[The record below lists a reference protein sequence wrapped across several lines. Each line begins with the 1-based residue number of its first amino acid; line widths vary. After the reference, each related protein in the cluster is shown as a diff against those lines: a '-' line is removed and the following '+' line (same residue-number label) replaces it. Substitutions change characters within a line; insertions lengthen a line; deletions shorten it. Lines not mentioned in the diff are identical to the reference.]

1 MSSICGFYDLENIN
15 LLRKMANI
23 MSHRGP
29 DRINYYT
36 DKNCS
41 LAQGMLNI
49 NDSKKN
55 PYPIQNEDGSIFLI
69 CDGEI
74 YNSGELKKQLSEK
87 HNFSTD
93 TGTEVIIHLY
103 EELGED
109 FLKRI
114 NGFDGE
120 FAFALYDTKKRKLL
134 LARDKIGL
142 RPLYYALINSKFF
155 FASELKAILQYG
167 EFKKKIDSSALNDY
181 LTYTYIPA
189 PKTIFKDSKKL
200 SPAHYLIY
208 DGKKVFV
215 KEYWD
220 LDFSQKIKAKEEFY
234 SKKIYELLKDSV
246 KRRLKGVKNPAVL
259 LSGGLDSSSV
269 VALASLV
276 SKKQVKTFSIGF
288 EEASYNELD
297 YARIIAKHFNTD
309 HHEFYVKST
318 DVKKI
323 LPKLVW
329 VEDEPFADSS
339 EIPTYYAA
347 KLAKKYTNLVL
358 GGDGGDDLF
367 AGRLRRYKYHLLINK
382 YLINPKII
390 RNSMEKIFSLKV
402 IRHSVEKFFSF
413 IPIVKELE
421 SKGSGNLWN
430 EKGELVFSLPLEERH
445 KKWLSPGYKEG
456 MLKRLCKEKLK
467 DSNCLKKCFKKC
479 NAKNDLDKLLYLDTK
494 LFSMVIFIKTNVC
507 SSINSIATI
516 APIFDSNLVNFAS
529 SIPANLKIKGFKVK
543 YIFKKAMLKILPK
556 ETLCK
561 KKKGFSMPIGKW
573 LREDLKKYTEQILFS
588 KELEERGLF
597 NIDYIK
603 ELWQEHQQGNKD
615 YSVELWILLKLEL
628 WFRIFMD
635 NDIKNLNLRK

>member
-1 MSSICGFYDLENIN
+1 MSSICGFYDLENKN

-23 MSHRGP
+23 MRHRGP
-29 DRINYYT
+29 DRINYHT

-55 PYPIQNEDGSIFLI
+55 PYPIQSEDGSIFLI

-74 YNSGELKKQLSEK
+74 HSSEELKKQLREK

-93 TGTEVIIHLY
+93 IGTEVIIHLY

-208 DGKKVFV
+208 DGNKILVR
-215 KEYWD
+215 EYWD
-220 LDFSQKIKAKEEFY
+220 FDFSKKIKASEEFY
-234 SKKIYELLKDSV
+234 SKNIYELLKDSV
-246 KRRLKGVKNPAVL
+246 KRRLKNITTPAIL
-259 LSGGLDSSSV
+259 LSGGLDSSAIT
-269 VALASLV
+269 ALSSLI
-276 SKKQVKTFSIGF
+276 SKRQVKTFSVGF
-288 EEASYNELD
+288 EEESYSELED
-297 YARIIAKHFNTD
+297 ARIVAEHFNTD
-309 HHEFYVKST
+309 HYEYYVTSS

-339 EIPTYYAA
+339 EIPTYYGMKMA
-347 KLAKKYTNLVL
+347 KQHTNAVFV
-358 GGDGGDDLF
+358 GDGGDELF
-367 AGRLRRYKYHLLINK
+367 AGYPKRYIYHSLINK
-382 YLINPKII
+382 YLITPEII
-390 RNSMEKIFSLKV
+390 RKCMEKIFSFKI
-402 IRHSVEKFFSF
+402 IRKCMEKIFSF
-413 IPIVKELE
+413 IPITKEL
-421 SKGSGNLWN
+421 KGSENLWD
-430 EKGELVFSLPLEERH
+430 EKG
-445 KKWLSPGYKEG
+445 
-456 MLKRLCKEKLK
+456 KL
-467 DSNCLKKCFKKC
+467 FF
-479 NAKNDLDKLLYLDTK
+479 LYL
-494 LFSMVIFIKTNVC
+494 
-507 SSINSIATI
+507 
-516 APIFDSNLVNFAS
+516 
-529 SIPANLKIKGFKVK
+529 
-543 YIFKKAMLKILPK
+543 
-556 ETLCK
+556 
-561 KKKGFSMPIGKW
+561 
-573 LREDLKKYTEQILFS
+573 
-588 KELEERGLF
+588 
-597 NIDYIK
+597 
-603 ELWQEHQQGNKD
+603 
-615 YSVELWILLKLEL
+615 
-628 WFRIFMD
+628 
-635 NDIKNLNLRK
+635 

>member
-1 MSSICGFYDLENIN
+1 MSSICGFYDLENKN
-15 LLRKMANI
+15 LIEKMAKI
-23 MSHRGP
+23 MKHRGP
-29 DRINYYT
+29 GRINYYSE
-36 DKNCS
+36 KKCS
-41 LAQGMLNI
+41 LAQGMLNTK
-49 NDSKKN
+49 DSKKN

-74 YNSGELKKQLSEK
+74 YNSGESIKQLSEK

-109 FLKRI
+109 FLKEI

-189 PKTIFKDSKKL
+189 PKAIFKDRKKL
-200 SPAHYLIY
+200 PSAHYLIY
-208 DGKKVFV
+208 DGKKVLV

-234 SKKIYELLKDSV
+234 SKKIFELLKDSV
-246 KRRLKGVKNPAVL
+246 KRRLKEVKNPAVL

-269 VALASLV
+269 AAIASLV
-276 SKKQVKTFSIGF
+276 SKRKVKTFSIGF
-288 EEASYNELD
+288 EEKSYNELD

-329 VEDEPFADSS
+329 AEDEPFADSS

-347 KLAKKYTNLVL
+347 KLAKKYTNIVL

-367 AGRLRRYKYHLLINK
+367 AGRLRRYKYHVLINK
-382 YLINPKII
+382 YLIGPKII
-390 RNSMEKIFSLKV
+390 RNIIEKILSPKIV
-402 IRHSVEKFFSF
+402 RQSVEKFFSF
-413 IPIVKELE
+413 IPIVKELNASE
-421 SKGSGNLWN
+421 NLCN

-445 KKWLSPGYKEG
+445 KKWLSPGFKED
-456 MLKRLCKEKLK
+456 MLKRVCKEKLK

-494 LFSMVIFIKTNVC
+494 LFSMGIYKKTDVC
-507 SSINSIATI
+507 SSINSIAVI
-516 APIFDSNLVNFAS
+516 APIFDSNLVNFSS
-529 SIPANLKIKGFKVK
+529 SIPANLKMKGFKTK

-573 LREDLKKYTEQILFS
+573 FREDLKEYTEQILFS
-588 KELEERGLF
+588 KKLKERGLF

-603 ELWQEHQQGNKD
+603 ELWREHQQENKD

-635 NDIKNLNLRK
+635 NDIKI

>member
-1 MSSICGFYDLENIN
+1 MSSICGFYNLENKN
-15 LLRKMANI
+15 LIGKMAKI
-23 MSHRGP
+23 MRYSGP
-29 DRINYYT
+29 GRINFYT

-55 PYPIQNEDGSIFLI
+55 PYPIQNEDVSIFLI

-93 TGTEVIIHLY
+93 TSTEVIIHLF

-120 FAFALYDTKKRKLL
+120 FVFALYDTKKRKLL

-208 DGKKVFV
+208 DGNKILVR
-215 KEYWD
+215 EYWD
-220 LDFSQKIKAKEEFY
+220 LDFSKKIKASEEFY

-259 LSGGLDSSSV
+259 LFGGLDSSSV
-269 VALASLV
+269 AALASLV

-288 EEASYNELD
+288 EEKSYNELD

-329 VEDEPFADSS
+329 AEDEPFADSS

-347 KLAKKYTNLVL
+347 KLAKKYTNIVL

-367 AGRLRRYKYHLLINK
+367 AGRLRRYKYHVLINK
-382 YLINPKII
+382 YLIGPKII
-390 RNSMEKIFSLKV
+390 RNIIEKILSPKIV
-402 IRHSVEKFFSF
+402 RQSVEKFFSF
-413 IPIVKELE
+413 IPIVKELNASE
-421 SKGSGNLWN
+421 NLCN

-445 KKWLSPGYKEG
+445 KKWLSPGFKED
-456 MLKRLCKEKLK
+456 MLKRVCKEKLK

-494 LFSMVIFIKTNVC
+494 LFSMGIYKKTDVC
-507 SSINSIATI
+507 SSINSIAVI
-516 APIFDSNLVNFAS
+516 APIFDSNLVNFSS
-529 SIPANLKIKGFKVK
+529 SIPANLKMKGFKTK

-573 LREDLKKYTEQILFS
+573 FREDLKEYTEQILFS
-588 KELEERGLF
+588 KKLKERGLF

-603 ELWQEHQQGNKD
+603 ELWREHQQENKD

-635 NDIKNLNLRK
+635 NDIKI

>member
-1 MSSICGFYDLENIN
+1 MSSICGFYDLENKI
-15 LLRKMANI
+15 LIEKMAKI
-23 MSHRGP
+23 MKHRGP
-29 DRINYYT
+29 GKINYYSE
-36 DKNCS
+36 KKCS
-41 LAQGMLNI
+41 LAQGMLNTK
-49 NDSKKN
+49 DSKKN

-74 YNSGELKKQLSEK
+74 YNSGESIKQLSEK

-93 TGTEVIIHLY
+93 TSTEVIIHLY

-109 FLKRI
+109 FLKET

-142 RPLYYALINSKFF
+142 RPLYYSLINSKIF

-167 EFKKKIDSSALNDY
+167 EFKKKIDSSALNEY

-200 SPAHYLIY
+200 PSAHYLIY
-208 DGKKVFV
+208 DGKKVSV

-220 LDFSQKIKAKEEFY
+220 LDFSKKIKAKEEFY

-269 VALASLV
+269 AAIASLV
-276 SKKQVKTFSIGF
+276 GKRKVKTFSIGF
-288 EEASYNELD
+288 EEKSYNELD
-297 YARIIAKHFNTD
+297 NARIIAQHFNTD

-329 VEDEPFADSS
+329 AEDEPFADSS

-347 KLAKKYTNLVL
+347 KLAKKYTNIVL

-382 YLINPKII
+382 YLIGPKII
-390 RNSMEKIFSLKV
+390 RNIIEKILSPKI

-413 IPIVKELE
+413 IPIVKELN
-421 SKGSGNLWN
+421 GSENLWN

-445 KKWLSPGYKEG
+445 KKWLSPGFKED
-456 MLKRLCKEKLK
+456 MLKRVCKEKLE
-467 DSNCLKKCFKKC
+467 DGNCLKKCFKKC
-479 NAKNDLDKLLYLDTK
+479 NAKNDLDKLLYLDMK
-494 LFSMVIFIKTNVC
+494 LFSMGIFIKTNVC
-507 SSINSIATI
+507 SSINSIAVL
-516 APIFDSNLVNFAS
+516 APIFDSNLVNFSS
-529 SIPANLKIKGFKVK
+529 SIPANLKIKGFKTK

-573 LREDLKKYTEQILFS
+573 FREDLKEYTEQILFS
-588 KELEERGLF
+588 EELKERGLF

-603 ELWQEHQQGNKD
+603 QLWREHQQENKD
-615 YSVELWILLKLEL
+615 YSAELWILLKLEL

-635 NDIKNLNLRK
+635 NDIKI